1 MAATYSDIVKQ
12 ISIKQFMPIYI
23 FMGTE
28 SYYIDKLTELLEAS
42 ILTDDEKVMNE
53 TVIFGK
59 DAVMENILTDAR
71 QYPVMAP
78 YRVIFLKEAQML
90 ANKNKLSLI
99 GKYLEH
105 PVSSTIIVVT
115 YKNGVIDSRK
125 KENKEWLSKAEKL
138 GVVFTSEKIREYQL
152 PPIVTQMADREG
164 LDIDD
169 KAVNLLIEHV
179 GSDLTQIESI
189 MRQFSLMLP
198 TGHRRIDS
206 DAIEKVVGIS
216 KDYTSFELINAM
228 FQKDV
233 RKANL
238 IIGHTTEPIQR
249 IIASL
254 FTSYTN
260 LLIYLYMP
268 AGSSDSDAASTLR
281 VQPFAVRNYKAAAA
295 RYNKRQV
302 FNAIGLLRQ
311 YDTMSKGVNCP
322 SSANSYG
329 LLQEL
334 VYKIMH

>member
-1 MAATYSDIVKQ
+1 MAASYSDIVKQ
-12 ISIKQFMPIYI
+12 ISIKQFMPIYV
-23 FMGTE
+23 FMGAE

-42 ILTDDEKVMNE
+42 ILTNDEKVMNE
-53 TVIFGK
+53 TTVFGK
-59 DAVMENILTDAR
+59 DAIMENILTDAR
-71 QYPVMAP
+71 QYPIMAP
-78 YRVIFLKEAQML
+78 YRVIYLKEAQML
-90 ANKNKLSLI
+90 TNKSKLALI

-125 KENKEWLSKAEKL
+125 KENKEWLSKAENM
-138 GVVFTSEKIREYQL
+138 GVVFTSDKIKEYQL
-152 PPIVTQMADREG
+152 PPLITQMADKEG

-169 KAVNLLIEHV
+169 NAASLLIEHV

-189 MRQFSLMLP
+189 MKQFSIMLP
-198 TGHRRIDS
+198 TGHRRINS

-216 KDYTSFELINAM
+216 KDYTAFELLNAM
-228 FQKDV
+228 FQKDI

-238 IIGHTTEPIQR
+238 IIGHTTEPIQK

-254 FTSYTN
+254 FASYVN
-260 LLIYLYMP
+260 LLIYLYLP
-268 AGSSDSDAASTLR
+268 QGTPDSSAASTLR
-281 VQPFAVRNYKAAAA
+281 VQPFALRNYKVAAAK
-295 RYNKRQV
+295 YSKRQA
-302 FNAIGLLRQ
+302 FNAIGLLRK

-334 VYKIMH
+334 VYKIIH

>member
-152 PPIVTQMADREG
+152 PPIVTQMADKEG

-169 KAVNLLIEHV
+169 KAVNLLIEHEGQT
-179 GSDLTQIESI
+179 GSGS
-189 MRQFSLMLP
+189 P
-198 TGHRRIDS
+198 HRRGPQAGPQPAGGRRSSGGDHLRRDQRLS
-206 DAIEKVVGIS
+206 GQGPRGEDPPVRDRALSLAHRQLRPDAGR
-216 KDYTSFELINAM
+216 D
-228 FQKDV
+228 QKD
-233 RKANL
+233 RKA
-238 IIGHTTEPIQR
+238 
-249 IIASL
+249 
-254 FTSYTN
+254 
-260 LLIYLYMP
+260 
-268 AGSSDSDAASTLR
+268 
-281 VQPFAVRNYKAAAA
+281 
-295 RYNKRQV
+295 
-302 FNAIGLLRQ
+302 
-311 YDTMSKGVNCP
+311 
-322 SSANSYG
+322 
-329 LLQEL
+329 
-334 VYKIMH
+334 